1 MIIYFRHLIKE
12 ELFLKKKTKS
22 TIIIGV
28 GLVLLSLFLHYLH
41 YLIFQDAHHTLIFLV
56 ADIAFVPMEVFFT
69 TFVLDK
75 LIEKREHSHILEKLN
90 MLIGLFFS
98 ELGTDLL
105 KDITKGDGDLK
116 IIKQDSIKENF
127 DDTIVFDI
135 LTKDILTHRYN
146 IDISKI
152 NLKNIKTN
160 LEKNRDLL
168 ITLLTND
175 SLLDHENFT
184 EMLMAIMHLKE
195 ELNSRY
201 NTEIE
206 KYELEHIEKDIETAY
221 KYLAIE
227 WAQYMKYLKNN
238 YPVLFT
244 KALINN
250 PFDDRCKKEK
260 DIIYLGK

>member
-12 ELFLKKKTKS
+12 ELFLKKKTKN

-41 YLIFQDAHHTLIFLV
+41 YLIFQDAHHTLIFLL

-146 IDISKI
+146 LDISEKH
-152 NLKNIKTN
+152 KN
-160 LEKNRDLL
+160 
-168 ITLLTND
+168 
-175 SLLDHENFT
+175 
-184 EMLMAIMHLKE
+184 
-195 ELNSRY
+195 
-201 NTEIE
+201 
-206 KYELEHIEKDIETAY
+206 
-221 KYLAIE
+221 
-227 WAQYMKYLKNN
+227 
-238 YPVLFT
+238 
-244 KALINN
+244 
-250 PFDDRCKKEK
+250 
-260 DIIYLGK
+260 

>member
-1 MIIYFRHLIKE
+1 M
-12 ELFLKKKTKS
+12 KKKTKN

-135 LTKDILTHRYN
+135 LTADILTHRYS

-152 NLKNIKTN
+152 NLNSIKSN
-160 LEKNRDLL
+160 LEKNIDLL

-184 EMLMAIMHLKE
+184 EMLMSIMHLKE
-195 ELNSRY
+195 ELSSRY
-201 NTEIE
+201 NTGIE
-206 KYELEHIEKDIETAY
+206 KYELEHIKKDIETAY

-250 PFDDRCKKEK
+250 PFDDRSKKEK